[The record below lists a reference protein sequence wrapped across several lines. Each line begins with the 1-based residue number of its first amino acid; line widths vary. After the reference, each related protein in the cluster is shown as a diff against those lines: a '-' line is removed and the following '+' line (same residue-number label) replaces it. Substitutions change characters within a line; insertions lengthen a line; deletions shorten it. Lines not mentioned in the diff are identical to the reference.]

1 MRKPASAPPPKLSRI
16 SGPPPSAAEGERA
29 GWMLGVAGLVPFFLA
44 GAALWAGPQRFGQL
58 AFIAPVALLAYA
70 ATIVSFLGGVR
81 WGAEIT
87 RPAGPRALILALAT
101 APQVVAWLLIVAPIP
116 TVARY
121 GGLMLAVAVTAVWDT
136 AAPGLPAWYKGMRV
150 PLSVGAA
157 AALASGLA
165 WTIVLAQSMAQQPHG

>member
-1 MRKPASAPPPKLSRI
+1 MRKPAPVPPKLSRL
-16 SGPPPSAAEGERA
+16 SGPPPGAAQGERA
-29 GWMLGVAGLVPFFLA
+29 GWMLGVAGLIPFFLS

-58 AFIAPVALLAYA
+58 VYIAPVALLAYA

-81 WGAEIT
+81 WGAEMA
-87 RPAGPRALILALAT
+87 RPAGARPLTLALST

-116 TVARY
+116 TVTRY
-121 GGLMLAVAVTAVWDT
+121 GGLMLAVAVTAIWDG
-136 AAPGLPAWYKGMRV
+136 AAADLPAWYRGLRV

-165 WTIVLAQSMAQQPHG
+165 WTLVLAQSLAHPAQG